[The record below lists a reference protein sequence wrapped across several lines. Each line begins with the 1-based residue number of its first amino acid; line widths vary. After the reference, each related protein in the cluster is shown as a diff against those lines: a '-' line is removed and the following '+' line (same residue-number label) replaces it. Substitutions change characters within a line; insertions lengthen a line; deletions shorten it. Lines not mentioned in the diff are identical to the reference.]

1 MSDATRRRDDDRALQ
16 VALFRYGVV
25 APLVER
31 GPDARG
37 VAALVEEVAGR
48 EHDLPGAGPLRVSPR
63 TVYGWLSAFRRGGVE
78 ALRPRV
84 RKDEGT
90 SRVLEEAVLE
100 RAVRLRKEQRKR
112 TTTTLIDILVREGTV
127 ADPAPF
133 HRATLDRHLRRRGA
147 SRRRL
152 RALAT
157 KRSKKMHFESFGE
170 LWVGDY
176 HHGPLVKTPG
186 DGVATAKLGAFL
198 DHATRYPVADRYY
211 LSEDLPTLRDTL
223 LRALLSWSAPKVVYV
238 DRGAVYKAEQL
249 AYSLARV
256 GCRLV
261 HSKPYYSEGRGLIER
276 WWQVAIG
283 FEDEVRARDD
293 LLTVHELNAFW
304 EAYREERYCHAVHG
318 ELKRTPAEAVA
329 SVERRPIE
337 PALARELF
345 LVGEKRTVHN
355 KDACVSVLGKRFLC
369 EAFLKGER
377 VTVRYDPLDL
387 ASVLV
392 FVAGRKVQT
401 AYPQPLNAPP
411 ESDPEPEEVARSV
424 DYLAL
429 VRKDYDQRL
438 LKHAKPLAYADLDT
452 DPAFDA
458 GRFVSVVAGLAGLAP
473 RPRERRALS
482 DFWKTFGPLP
492 EDLVRIGVEHAVRM
506 HGRGRHT
513 DVYLHA
519 VRTLV
524 LAHWRG
530 GKEKR

>member
-1 MSDATRRRDDDRALQ
+1 MSDAERRRDDDRALQ
-16 VALFRYGVV
+16 VALFRYGVL
-25 APLVER
+25 APLVDR

-37 VAALVEEVAGR
+37 AAALVEEIAGR
-48 EHDLPGAGPLRVSPR
+48 EHYLPGAGPLRISER
-63 TVYGWLSAFRRGGVE
+63 TVYLWLSAFRQGGVE
-78 ALRPRV
+78 ALRPAV
-84 RKDEGT
+84 RKDRGT

-100 RAVRLRKEQRKR
+100 RAIRLRQEQRKR

-127 ADPAPF
+127 AKPAPF

-157 KRSKKMHFESFGE
+157 KRSKKMHFERFGE

-176 HHGPLVKTPG
+176 HHGPLVQTPG
-186 DGVATAKLGAFL
+186 DGTATAKLGAFL

-223 LRALLSWSAPKVVYV
+223 LRALLVWSAPKVVYV

-249 AYSLARV
+249 QYSLARV

-276 WWQVAIG
+276 WWQVALG
-283 FEDEVRARDD
+283 FEDEVRARDE
-293 LLTVHELNAFW
+293 LLTIHELNAFW
-304 EAYREERYCHAVHG
+304 EAFREERYCHAFHR
-318 ELKRTPAEAVA
+318 ELQRTPAEAVA

-345 LVGEKRTVHN
+345 LVGEKRTVHK
-355 KDACVSVLGKRFLC
+355 KDACVSVLGRRFLC

-387 ASVLV
+387 SSVLV
-392 FVAGRKVQT
+392 FVDGKRVQT
-401 AYPQPLNAPP
+401 AHPQPLNAPP
-411 ESDPEPEEVARSV
+411 EPDPEPEKVARSV

-429 VRKDYDQRL
+429 VRRDYDQRL
-438 LKHAKPLAYADLDT
+438 LEHAKPLAYADLDT
-452 DPAFDA
+452 DPAFDRD
-458 GRFVSVVAGLAGLAP
+458 RFVSVVAGLAGLAP
-473 RPRERRALS
+473 RPREKQALKA
-482 DFWKTFGPLP
+482 FWDTFGPLP
-492 EDLVRIGVEHAVRM
+492 EDLVRIGTEHAVRM